1 MGSTLR
7 LGKIAGIDVGI
18 HYSLFFVL
26 LFFSWSLA
34 RNFLPGL
41 NSSWSTPT
49 YWAVGFLAAL
59 LLFVSVLLHE
69 LAHSVVARASG
80 FEVKGITLFLLGG
93 VSNLQAE
100 AKGPR
105 DEFVISAVGPAASL
119 ALAGLLFLAYRV
131 IGGEAAPA
139 TPFGAVTVPLS
150 VVEAVLL
157 YLWFINLVLGIFNLL
172 PAFPLDG
179 GRTLRAIIWAVTGS
193 LSSATKVAAGS
204 GQAMGVLLILLGVWQ
219 VLQGNLWGGLWFAF
233 IGMFLN
239 RSASSAR
246 KEMKVETRLR
256 GFGVKDAMRLDPPTI
271 DPDASVSSLVYG
283 PLMQQQSTRAVLVCE
298 RGMLIGIISLS
309 DIKGVPQHR
318 LALATVR
325 ERMTSAPLW
334 TLKPEDE
341 LVHALEML
349 GEHSINQ
356 APVLEEGRLVGLL
369 SRDTLNKSGH
379 SSIENSTVFGEII
392 DGPANI
398 CGLGIREQEAQDPPG
413 DIPGAHGC
421 SDPVG
426 TDGRAHPSVL
436 SQGGP
441 RPSTI

>member
-26 LFFSWSLA
+26 LFFTWSLA
-34 RNFLPGL
+34 RDFLPGL

-93 VSNLQAE
+93 VSDLNAA

-105 DEFVISAVGPAASL
+105 DEFVISAVGPVASL

-131 IGGEAAPA
+131 IGGDAAPA
-139 TPFGAVTVPLS
+139 TPLGHVTVPLS
-150 VVEAVLL
+150 VVEALLL

-179 GRTLRAIIWAVTGS
+179 GRTLRAIMWAATGS

-204 GQAMGVLLILLGVWQ
+204 GQAMGILLILLGVWQ
-219 VLQGNLWGGLWFAF
+219 VLQGNLWGGLWFAL

-239 RSASSAR
+239 RSASTAR
-246 KEMKVETRLR
+246 KEMKVQTSLQ

-271 DPDASVSSLVYG
+271 GPDASVSSLVYG
-283 PLMQQQSTRAVLVCE
+283 PLMRQGTRAVLVCE
-298 RGMLIGIISLS
+298 RGMLVGIISAS
-309 DIKGVPQHR
+309 DIKGVPQHGW
-318 LALATVR
+318 ALATVR

-334 TLKPEDE
+334 TLQAEDE
-341 LVHALEML
+341 LVHGMEML

-369 SRDTLNKSGH
+369 SKADINQFMRLDSKLDFRGGR
-379 SSIENSTVFGEII
+379 FG
-392 DGPANI
+392 
-398 CGLGIREQEAQDPPG
+398 R
-413 DIPGAHGC
+413 
-421 SDPVG
+421 
-426 TDGRAHPSVL
+426 R
-436 SQGGP
+436 
-441 RPSTI
+441 

>member
-18 HYSLFFVL
+18 HYSLVFGL
-26 LFFSWSLA
+26 LFFSWSLTN
-34 RNFLPGL
+34 NFLPSF
-41 NSSWSTPT
+41 NSSWSTST

-80 FEVKGITLFLLGG
+80 FEVKGITLFLFGG
-93 VSNLQAE
+93 VSNLEAE

-105 DEFVISAVGPAASL
+105 DEFVISAVGPIASL
-119 ALAGLLFLAYRV
+119 VLAGLLFLAYRV

-179 GRTLRAIIWAVTGS
+179 GRTLRAIIWSATGN
-193 LSSATKVAAGS
+193 LSVATKVAAGS
-204 GQAMGVLLILLGVWQ
+204 GQAMGILLILLGVWQ
-219 VLQGNLWGGLWFAF
+219 VLQGNPWGGLWFAL

-239 RSASSAR
+239 RSASAAR
-246 KEMKVETRLR
+246 REIKVETRLR

-271 DPDASVSSLVYG
+271 DPDASVSSVAYG
-283 PLMQQQSTRAVLVCE
+283 PLTQQSGQAVLVCE
-298 RGMLIGIISLS
+298 RRVLVGIISRS
-309 DIKGVPQHR
+309 DIKRVPQHR
-318 LALATVR
+318 WALDAVR
-325 ERMTSAPLW
+325 EHMTSAPLW

-341 LVHALEML
+341 LIHGLEML
-349 GEHSINQ
+349 SEHSINQ

-369 SRDTLNKSGH
+369 SRADIIPFMRLDSKLDTRRGR
-379 SSIENSTVFGEII
+379 FG
-392 DGPANI
+392 
-398 CGLGIREQEAQDPPG
+398 
-413 DIPGAHGC
+413 
-421 SDPVG
+421 
-426 TDGRAHPSVL
+426 
-436 SQGGP
+436 QG
-441 RPSTI
+441 

>member
-1 MGSTLR
+1 MSSTLR
-7 LGKIAGIDVGI
+7 LGKIAGIEVGI
-18 HYSLFFVL
+18 HYSLFLVL

-34 RNFLPGL
+34 KDFLPGL
-41 NSSWSTPT
+41 NASWSTPT

-59 LLFVSVLLHE
+59 LLFVSVLVHE

-80 FEVKGITLFLLGG
+80 IEVGGITLFLLGG
-93 VSNLQAE
+93 VSNLKAE

-139 TPFGAVTVPLS
+139 TPFGVVTVPLS

-179 GRTLRAIIWAVTGS
+179 GRILRAIIWAVTGN

-204 GQAMGVLLILLGVWQ
+204 GQAMGILLILLGVWQ
-219 VLQGNLWGGLWFAF
+219 VLQGNLVGGLWFAL

-239 RSASSAR
+239 RSASTAR
-246 KEMKVETRLR
+246 REMKVQTSLR

-271 DPDASVSSLVYG
+271 DPDASVSSAVYG
-283 PLMQQQSTRAVLVCE
+283 PLVQQGTLAVLVCE
-298 RGMLIGIISLS
+298 KGSLVGIISLS

-318 LALATVR
+318 WALATVR
-325 ERMTSAPLW
+325 ECMTRTPLW
-334 TLKPEDE
+334 TLKPDDE
-341 LVHALEML
+341 LAHGLEML

-369 SRDTLNKSGH
+369 SKADIAQFMRLNSKLDFRGGR
-379 SSIENSTVFGEII
+379 F
-392 DGPANI
+392 
-398 CGLGIREQEAQDPPG
+398 GLG
-413 DIPGAHGC
+413 
-421 SDPVG
+421 
-426 TDGRAHPSVL
+426 
-436 SQGGP
+436 
-441 RPSTI
+441 